1 MNVREVLR
9 IIRTDGWYEATCRGS
24 HRQFLHP
31 WKPGKVTVAGKPS
44 MDLDPKTLRSIWKQ
58 AGLERKP

>member
-9 IIRTDGWYEATCRGS
+9 IIRADGWNEVTCRGS